1 RRGCHTALCATA
13 WAIVGTVAGGA
24 LMYRWGMQDPASA
37 AALLDRLPAIA
48 AAMIAGGDADLR
60 GAGLPAM
67 ALGAFSGV
75 PYKIY
80 AVMAP
85 GSGIGPG
92 VLLAASVPIR
102 GRALRRCCPCRRRAE
117 QAARGAAD
125 VASPPCDPRNRV
137 AAFLWSLLCAD
148 AELRV
153 RDAPLRQGTPQSFP
167 DPFAPAP
174 IRRRKRH
181 RRRARRRCAR
191 PRSGSPA

>member
-102 GRALRRCCPCRRRAE
+102 AVRFVAAVLVADVLNRLL
-117 QAARGAAD
+117 AARLTSGLRLAILATAWLLFYGAY
-125 VASPPCDPRNRV
+125 
-137 AAFLWSLLCAD
+137 
-148 AELRV
+148 
-153 RDAPLRQGTPQSFP
+153 
-167 DPFAPAP
+167 FALMPN
-174 IRRRKRH
+174 
-181 RRRARRRCAR
+181 
-191 PRSGSPA
+191 